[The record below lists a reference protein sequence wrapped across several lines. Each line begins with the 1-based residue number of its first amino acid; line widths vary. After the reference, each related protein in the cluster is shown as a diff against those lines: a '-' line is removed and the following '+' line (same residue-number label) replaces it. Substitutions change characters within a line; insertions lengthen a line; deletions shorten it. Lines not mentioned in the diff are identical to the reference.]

1 VDAFTSCFAD
11 VEHWMT
17 SNRLKLNSTKSEVM
31 WLGTKQKLK
40 QVSIDRVHLLNDVI
54 STKSCVRNLGVV
66 FDSELGLTQQVN
78 AVAQSCFFQLRQ
90 LWTVRR
96 QLSTDAAKVLVNA
109 FVASR
114 VDYCNSIYHGA
125 TVAVHR
131 KLQSIINSAAR
142 LVTGVQKFEHITPSL
157 KQLHWLRVPE
167 RILFKQACIVRQAL
181 LGKGPVYLQAY
192 LTPLASSAGRFH
204 LPSAGNGDLFVPR
217 AKTVR
222 AGERSFRLTGPRVW
236 NSLPSDVRSS
246 ASSDTFNSKLK
257 TYCFNLSYP

>member
-1 VDAFTSCFAD
+1 
-11 VEHWMT
+11 M
-17 SNRLKLNSTKSEVM
+17 NY
-31 WLGTKQKLK
+31 
-40 QVSIDRVHLLNDVI
+40 VI
-54 STKSCVRNLGVV
+54 SIKSFVRFIVVV
-66 FDSELGLTQQVN
+66 FDSELGLTHHVN
-78 AVAQSCFFQLRQ
+78 SVAQSCFFQLRQ

-109 FVASR
+109 FFAIR

-142 LVTGVQKFEHITPSL
+142 LVNGVQKLEHITQPL

-167 RILFKQACIVRQAL
+167 RIIFKQACIVRQAL

-192 LTPLASSAGRFH
+192 LTPLASSAGRSH
-204 LPSAGNGDLFVPR
+204 LRSAGNGDLFVPR
-217 AKTVR
+217 SKTVR
-222 AGERSFRLTGPRVW
+222 AGERSFRLTGPCVW

-246 ASSDTFNSKLK
+246 ASSDTFNSKPK
-257 TYCFNLSYP
+257 TYMYMYCLNLSYPWL